1 MDTEKRSEV
10 EIYIFLA
17 ISLDGF
23 IARNNGE
30 IDWLEKFNSDDP
42 NEDYGFGEFFKRM
55 DCLVMGRKSFEK
67 VLSFQ
72 KWPYTG
78 KPVQIL
84 SRTLT
89 SLPAAVSSL
98 AELTPKLSPHELLD
112 YWVGLGWQRIYLD
125 GGEAARSFLECGLVK
140 QLTLTRI
147 PIILGTGKPL
157 FGNTLPEIILKH
169 LHTRSIVSGLVLSDY
184 AVV

>member
-1 MDTEKRSEV
+1 MDTQKRSEV

-17 ISLDGF
+17 IGLDGF

-72 KWPYTG
+72 KWAYTG
-78 KPVQIL
+78 KPVQVL

-89 SLPAAVSSL
+89 SLPAAVSRL
-98 AELTPKLSPHELLD
+98 AELTSKLSPHELLD
-112 YWVGLGWQRIYLD
+112 YWAGLRWQRVYLD
-125 GGEAARSFLECGLVK
+125 GGEIARSFPECGLVN

-147 PIILGTGKPL
+147 PVILVIGKLL

-169 LHTRSIVSGLVLSDY
+169 LHKRSFASGLVKSDY
-184 AVV
+184 VVV

>member
-55 DCLVMGRKSFEK
+55 DCLVMGQKSFE
-67 VLSFQ
+67 

-78 KPVQIL
+78 KPVKIL
-84 SRTLT
+84 SRILT

-98 AELTPKLSPHELLD
+98 AELTPKQSPHELLD
-112 YWVGLGWQRIYLD
+112 YWAGLGLSLIHISEPTR
-125 GGEAARSFLECGLVK
+125 RS
-140 QLTLTRI
+140 
-147 PIILGTGKPL
+147 
-157 FGNTLPEIILKH
+157 
-169 LHTRSIVSGLVLSDY
+169 
-184 AVV
+184 

>member
-78 KPVQIL
+78 KPVQVL

-112 YWVGLGWQRIYLD
+112 YWAGLGWR
-125 GGEAARSFLECGLVK
+125 RSS
-140 QLTLTRI
+140 Q
-147 PIILGTGKPL
+147 
-157 FGNTLPEIILKH
+157 
-169 LHTRSIVSGLVLSDY
+169 IVSRVRFGKTTYSNTHSHHFRYWQTAIWKYASRNHPKTPPYQEFCFRISAIGL
-184 AVV
+184 

>member
-1 MDTEKRSEV
+1 MDTQKRSEV

-55 DCLVMGRKSFEK
+55 DCLIMGRKSFEK
-67 VLSFQ
+67 VLSFE

-78 KPVQIL
+78 KPVQVL
-84 SRTLT
+84 SQTLT
-89 SLPAAVSSL
+89 SLPVTVSGL
-98 AELTPKLSPHELLD
+98 AELAPKLTPHELLD
-112 YWVGLGWQRIYLD
+112 YWKRLGWQRIYLD
-125 GGEAARSFLECGLVK
+125 GGEAARTFLEYGLVK

-147 PIILGTGKPL
+147 PIILSTGKPL
-157 FGNTLPEIILKH
+157 FGNTLPAIFLNH
-169 LHTRSIVSGLVLSDY
+169 LQTKSFASGLVQSDY
-184 AVV
+184 EVI

>member
-1 MDTEKRSEV
+1 MDTQKRSEV

-23 IARNNGE
+23 IARKNGE

-42 NEDYGFGEFFKRM
+42 NEDYGFGEFCKRM

-72 KWPYTG
+72 KWPDIG
-78 KPVQIL
+78 KPVQVL

-89 SLPAAVSSL
+89 SLPAALSDLV
-98 AELTPKLSPHELLD
+98 ELTPKLTPHELLD
-112 YWVGLGWQRIYLD
+112 YWTGLGWRCIYWD
-125 GGEAARSFLECGLVK
+125 GGEAARSFLKCGLVK
-140 QLTLTRI
+140 KPTLTLI
-147 PIILGTGKPL
+147 PIILNTGKPL
-157 FGNTLPEIILKH
+157 FGNTIPEIILKH
-169 LHTRSIVSGLVLSDY
+169 LHTRSFALGLVQSDY
-184 AVV
+184 EVV

>member
-1 MDTEKRSEV
+1 MDTQKRSEV

-42 NEDYGFGEFFKRM
+42 NEDYGFGVFFKRM
-55 DCLVMGRKSFEK
+55 DYLAIIRKSFEK

-78 KPVQIL
+78 KPVQVL

-89 SLPAAVSSL
+89 SLRATVSGL
-98 AELTPKLSPHELLD
+98 AELTPKLTPREHLD
-112 YWVGLGWQRIYLD
+112 YWAGLGWQRIYLD

-140 QLTLTRI
+140 QFTLTHI
-147 PIILGTGKPL
+147 PIISGTGRPL
-157 FGNTLPEIILKH
+157 FGNALPEIILKH
-169 LHTRSIVSGLVLSDY
+169 LYTRSFASGLVQSDY
-184 AVV
+184 EVV

>member
-30 IDWLEKFNSDDP
+30 IVWLEKFNSDDP
-42 NEDYGFGEFFKRM
+42 NEDFGFGEFFKRM

-72 KWPYTG
+72 KWSYTG
-78 KPVQIL
+78 KPVQVL

-89 SLPAAVSSL
+89 SIPAAVSDL
-98 AELTPKLSPHELLD
+98 GELTPKLTPHEPLD
-112 YWVGLGWQRIYLD
+112 YWTRLG
-125 GGEAARSFLECGLVK
+125 
-140 QLTLTRI
+140 
-147 PIILGTGKPL
+147 
-157 FGNTLPEIILKH
+157 
-169 LHTRSIVSGLVLSDY
+169 
-184 AVV
+184 

>member
-1 MDTEKRSEV
+1 MG
-10 EIYIFLA
+10 IYIFLA

-72 KWPYTG
+72 KWPYMG
-78 KPVQIL
+78 KPVQVL

-89 SLPAAVSSL
+89 SLPATVSSL
-98 AELTPKLSPHELLD
+98 AELTPKLSPHELLE
-112 YWVGLGWQRIYLD
+112 YWAGLGWQRIYLD

-169 LHTRSIVSGLVLSDY
+169 LYTRSIDSGLVLSDY

>member
-78 KPVQIL
+78 KPVQVL

-112 YWVGLGWQRIYLD
+112 YWAGLGWQRIYLD
-125 GGEAARSFLECGLVK
+125 GGEAARSFLECGFVK

-169 LHTRSIVSGLVLSDY
+169 LHTRSFASGLVQSDY
-184 AVV
+184 EIV

>member
-55 DCLVMGRKSFEK
+55 DCLVMGQKSFEK

-72 KWPYTG
+72 KWPYKG
-78 KPVQIL
+78 KPVNVF
-84 SRTLT
+84 SRIVT

-98 AELTPKLSPHELLD
+98 VELTPKLSPHEPLD
-112 YWVGLGWQRIYLD
+112 YWAVGWQRIYLD

-140 QLTLTRI
+140 QLIPTRI

-157 FGNTLPEIILKH
+157 FRNTLPEINVKH
-169 LHTRSIVSGLVLSDY
+169 LHTRSFVSGLVQSDY
-184 AVV
+184 EVV

>member
-55 DCLVMGRKSFEK
+55 DCLVIGRKSFK
-67 VLSFQ
+67 KFSAF
-72 KWPYTG
+72 K
-78 KPVQIL
+78 
-84 SRTLT
+84 
-89 SLPAAVSSL
+89 
-98 AELTPKLSPHELLD
+98 
-112 YWVGLGWQRIYLD
+112 
-125 GGEAARSFLECGLVK
+125 
-140 QLTLTRI
+140 
-147 PIILGTGKPL
+147 
-157 FGNTLPEIILKH
+157 
-169 LHTRSIVSGLVLSDY
+169 SGLKQGNPFRY
-184 AVV
+184 

>member
-1 MDTEKRSEV
+1 M
-10 EIYIFLA
+10 A

-30 IDWLEKFNSDDP
+30 IDWLKKFNSDDP

-72 KWPYTG
+72 KWSHTG
-78 KPVQIL
+78 KPVQVL

-89 SLPAAVSSL
+89 SLPATVSGL

-140 QLTLTRI
+140 QLILTHI
-147 PIILGTGKPL
+147 PIILGTGKSL
-157 FGNTLPEIILKH
+157 FGNTLLEIILKH
-169 LHTRSIVSGLVLSDY
+169 LHTRSIVSGSVLSDY
-184 AVV
+184 AIV

>member
-1 MDTEKRSEV
+1 
-10 EIYIFLA
+10 
-17 ISLDGF
+17 
-23 IARNNGE
+23 
-30 IDWLEKFNSDDP
+30 
-42 NEDYGFGEFFKRM
+42 
-55 DCLVMGRKSFEK
+55 MGRKSFEK

-78 KPVQIL
+78 KPVQVL

-98 AELTPKLSPHELLD
+98 AELTPKLTPHELLD
-112 YWVGLGWQRIYLD
+112 CWLGLGWQLIYLD

-147 PIILGTGKPL
+147 SIILGNGKPL

-169 LHTRSIVSGLVLSDY
+169 LNTRSFASGSVKSDY
-184 AVV
+184 EVD

>member
-1 MDTEKRSEV
+1 MDTQKRSEV

-42 NEDYGFGEFFKRM
+42 NEDSGFGEFFKRM

-78 KPVQIL
+78 KPVQVL

-112 YWVGLGWQRIYLD
+112 YWAGLGWQRYLL
-125 GGEAARSFLECGLVK
+125 GWRRSSK
-140 QLTLTRI
+140 
-147 PIILGTGKPL
+147 
-157 FGNTLPEIILKH
+157 
-169 LHTRSIVSGLVLSDY
+169 IVSRVRFGKTTYPNTHSHHFRY
-184 AVV
+184 WQTAI

>member
-1 MDTEKRSEV
+1 MDTQKRSEV

-78 KPVQIL
+78 KPVQVL

-89 SLPAAVSSL
+89 SLPPTVSGL
-98 AELTPKLSPHELLD
+98 AELTPKLTPREHLD
-112 YWVGLGWQRIYLD
+112 HWAGLGWQRVYLD
-125 GGEAARSFLECGLVK
+125 GGETARSFLECGLVK
-140 QLTLTRI
+140 QLILTHI
-147 PIILGTGKPL
+147 PIISGTGRPL
-157 FGNTLPEIILKH
+157 FGNALPAIILKH
-169 LHTRSIVSGLVLSDY
+169 LHTRSFASGLVQSDY
-184 AVV
+184 EVV

>member
-1 MDTEKRSEV
+1 MDTQKRSEV

-23 IARNNGE
+23 IARKNGE

-42 NEDYGFGEFFKRM
+42 NEDYGFGEFCKRM

-72 KWPYTG
+72 KWPDVG
-78 KPVQIL
+78 KPVQVL

-89 SLPAAVSSL
+89 SLPAALSDLV
-98 AELTPKLSPHELLD
+98 ELTPKLTPHELLD
-112 YWVGLGWQRIYLD
+112 
-125 GGEAARSFLECGLVK
+125 
-140 QLTLTRI
+140 
-147 PIILGTGKPL
+147 
-157 FGNTLPEIILKH
+157 
-169 LHTRSIVSGLVLSDY
+169 
-184 AVV
+184 

>member
-1 MDTEKRSEV
+1 MDTQKRSEV

-55 DCLVMGRKSFEK
+55 DCLIMGRKSFE
-67 VLSFQ
+67 

-78 KPVQIL
+78 KPVQVL

-89 SLPAAVSSL
+89 SLPVTVSGL
-98 AELTPKLSPHELLD
+98 AELEPKLTPHELLD
-112 YWVGLGWQRIYLD
+112 YWRGLGWQRIYLD
-125 GGEAARSFLECGLVK
+125 GGEAARTFLEYGLVK

-147 PIILGTGKPL
+147 PIILSTGKPL
-157 FGNTLPEIILKH
+157 FGNTLPAIFLNH
-169 LHTRSIVSGLVLSDY
+169 LQTKSFASGLVQSDY
-184 AVV
+184 EVI

>member
-1 MDTEKRSEV
+1 M
-10 EIYIFLA
+10 EIHIFLV
-17 ISLDGF
+17 ISLDGL

-30 IDWLEKFNSDDP
+30 IVWLEKFNSDDP

-78 KPVQIL
+78 KPVQVL

-112 YWVGLGWQRIYLD
+112 YWSGLGWKRIYLD
-125 GGEAARSFLECGLVK
+125 EGDAARSFPECGLVK

-157 FGNTLPEIILKH
+157 FGNMLPEIILKH
-169 LHTRSIVSGLVLSDY
+169 LYSRSFASGLVQSDY
-184 AVV
+184 EVV